1 MIIENE
7 KLIDFTVYKY
17 VIPKTLHIA
26 TSIVVLLV
34 ILAFYIVYL
43 PVIWLV
49 PLQKILEPLDDL
61 ID

>member
-1 MIIENE
+1 MIIEDK

-17 VIPKTLHIA
+17 VILKPLHTTTA
-26 TSIVVLLV
+26 IVVLLI
-34 ILAFYIVYL
+34 ILAFYIVCL
-43 PVIWLV
+43 PFIWLV